1 MIQIIAD
8 TTCSIPLDQL
18 AAKGIDCLPQVIV
31 FGNESYRDDYEI
43 DTATF
48 LSKLQASPTLP
59 KTAAPP
65 PALYNPLFQKYLDQ
79 GDQIVVITPSAEVSG
94 TYRSAEVAAQDFP
107 DADIRIIDSRTA
119 AGGLGSIVLQAK
131 AWALQGMPIDELTA
145 AVKEMS
151 ARGKVYFLVDTLENL
166 RKGGRIGGA
175 QALLGSL
182 LQVKPLLTLKD
193 GRIEPVESQR
203 TKKKAVARL
212 KDLIYAECPHGME
225 GAISVSHC
233 GAEDE
238 AIQLANELAR
248 ELQIEKI
255 PVYLVPP
262 AIVVHAGPGV
272 LAISFFVAANGG
284 RAS

>member
-18 AAKGIDCLPQVIV
+18 AAKGIEYLPQVIV
-31 FGNESYRDDYEI
+31 FGDQSYRDDYEI

-48 LSKLQASPTLP
+48 LQKLQASPTLP

-65 PALYNPLFQKYLDQ
+65 PALYNPLYQKYLDQ
-79 GDQIVVITPSAEVSG
+79 GDSVLVITPSAEVSG
-94 TYRSAEVAAQDFP
+94 TFRSAEVAAQDFP
-107 DADIRIIDSRTA
+107 GADIHIVDSRTA

-131 AWALQGMPIDELTA
+131 EWALQGMPMTELIEN
-145 AVKEMS
+145 VKELS
-151 ARGKVYFLVDTLENL
+151 SRGRVYFLVDTLENL

-193 GRIEPVESQR
+193 GKIDAVESQR

-212 KDLIYAECPHGME
+212 KDIIYAECPHNKE
-225 GAISVSHC
+225 GSISVSHC
-233 GAEDE
+233 GAEEE
-238 AIQLANELAR
+238 AIQLANEIGR
-248 ELQIEKI
+248 ELNIQNI

-272 LAISFFVAANGG
+272 LAISFFVAPAGEHN
-284 RAS
+284 